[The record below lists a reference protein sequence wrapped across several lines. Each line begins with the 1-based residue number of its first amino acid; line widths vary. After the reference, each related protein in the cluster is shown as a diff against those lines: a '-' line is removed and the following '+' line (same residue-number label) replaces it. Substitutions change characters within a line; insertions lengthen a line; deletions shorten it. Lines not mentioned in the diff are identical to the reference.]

1 MHPDS
6 AIYFFD
12 YGLELYQYATDT
24 STGKK
29 VANSDALVA
38 KAQEKLQASLKI
50 NPNYPQAYLVLGQ
63 IAYNQGVEFQLLG
76 KPRGNSNPEE
86 LKKRQDYRAQ
96 ATKDF
101 DQAIPYLEKVDQ
113 LLGGQGKLKKAD
125 RVSLKDA
132 YDMLINIYQSA
143 KKDKAKEDLYTD
155 KYNNVD
161 KVH

>member
-6 AIYFFD
+6 AIYFFN
-12 YGLELYQYATDT
+12 YGLELYQYAADT
-24 STGKK
+24 TGGKH
-29 VANSDALVA
+29 VANADQLI
-38 KAQEKLQASLKI
+38 KQAQEKLQTSIKL

-63 IAYNQGVEFQLLG
+63 ISYNQGVEFQVLG
-76 KPRGNSNPEE
+76 KPRGNSNPDE

-96 ATKDF
+96 ATARF
-101 DQAIPYLEKVDQ
+101 DEAIPYLMKVDQ

-125 RVSLKDA
+125 KISLRDS
-132 YDMLINIYQSA
+132 YDMLITIYEA
-143 KKDKAKEDLYTD
+143 KKDKPKVDSYTD